1 MLIAW
6 SLQAFEIVISS
17 HRDFVYLLVWF
28 GPDAQQI
35 LSSDMTLK
43 KVKATF
49 LEIQCP
55 NQKRR

>member
-6 SLQAFEIVISS
+6 SLQAFEIVISN
-17 HRDFVYLLVWF
+17 HRDFVCSLVCF

-35 LSSDMTLK
+35 LSSEMALK

-49 LEIQCP
+49 LEI
-55 NQKRR
+55 